1 MADARFSLIFAWAQL
16 MALSVL
22 LALAG
27 GGASLPGS
35 VGIVIIAGVATI
47 KARIVLRSYLG
58 LSRVPGGLAG
68 FFGAVFAVLALVS
81 VSFLIFPT
89 PARTSGAPAAF
100 AQTFAGGNE

>member
-1 MADARFSLIFAWAQL
+1 MADPRFSLIFAWVQL

-35 VGIVIIAGVATI
+35 VGIVVIAAVAAI

-58 LSRVPGGLAG
+58 LSRAPGALAG
-68 FFGAVFAVLALVS
+68 FFAAVVTVLAV
-81 VSFLIFPT
+81 VAISFLIFPT
-89 PARTSGAPAAF
+89 PARMSGAPAAF